1 MRPEFLKGPAPE
13 DGAAADTAG
22 EDRGADRAQARRRVF
37 LPREF
42 SDLGGEDQVLR
53 VLRGLVREGRLVCL
67 GYGVYGRAV
76 TSQLSGKPI
85 LYSPNGFADQFLGA
99 IERGLNIGIRHGAA
113 FGGQQNL
120 GERDVC
126 ARFEPVDR
134 ITTADFLA
142 LEWRLWWRR

>member
-1 MRPEFLKGPAPE
+1 LALIASLRHPSITSIAVDDQAP
-13 DGAAADTAG
+13 T
-22 EDRGADRAQARRRVF
+22 F
-37 LPREF
+37 H
-42 SDLGGEDQVLR
+42 
-53 VLRGLVREGRLVCL
+53 RLVCL

-99 IERGLNIGIRHGAA
+99 IERGLNIGIWHGAA